1 MTVVAYDGKTLASDS
16 CSATDSGYFACNA
29 KKLYRLKSGGMI
41 GIAGDADAR
50 AVVSLVDNIKDEND
64 LPSKADL
71 EGTRTEGQY
80 LLVLPDKS
88 VFEIVSVLHEE
99 SGRFYCQVLPIKNKF
114 YSVGHGEDFA
124 KVAMSL
130 GKTAEQAVKE
140 ACKWSL
146 TCRPPVQTMRLEDK
160 PKEKIKRTRH
170 PKPSLQSEVAE

>member
-1 MTVVAYDGKTLASDS
+1 
-16 CSATDSGYFACNA
+16 
-29 KKLYRLKSGGMI
+29 MI
-41 GIAGDADAR
+41 GCSGDSDCR
-50 AVVSLVDNIKDEND
+50 AVISLVDNIKDEND

-99 SGRFYCQVLPIKNKF
+99 SGRFYCQLIPVRSKF
-114 YSVGHGEDFA
+114 HSVGHGEDFA

>member
-1 MTVVAYDGKTLASDS
+1 MAFDGKTLASDS
-16 CSATDSGYFACNA
+16 CESTATGFFLGNA
-29 KKLYRLKSGGMI
+29 KKLFRLKSGGML
-41 GIAGDADAR
+41 GVAGDADCR
-50 AVVSLVDNIKDEND
+50 AVISLVENIKDEND

-88 VFEIVSVLHEE
+88 VWSININLHEE
-99 SGRFYCQVLPIKNKF
+99 SGRFYGQLYPVKTKF
-114 YSVGHGEDFA
+114 VAAGHGEDFA

-130 GKTAEQAVKE
+130 GKTAEEAVKE

-146 TCRPPVQTMRLEDK
+146 ACRPPVQTMKLEDK

-170 PKPSLQSEVAE
+170 PKQNHQSVPEE